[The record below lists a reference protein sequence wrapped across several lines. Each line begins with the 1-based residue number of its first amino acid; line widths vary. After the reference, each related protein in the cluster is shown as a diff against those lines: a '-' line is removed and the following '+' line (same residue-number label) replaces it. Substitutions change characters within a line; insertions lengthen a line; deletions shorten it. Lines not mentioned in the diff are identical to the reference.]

1 MRSLKHHH
9 MSTVA
14 ETNPRFVKERKQ
26 RDLDECLIKIDQ
38 CEQEL
43 GEAEARLEACRT
55 SIKQIER
62 EISESGAS
70 NTNLRENIRVRK
82 LKKDILEI
90 QAQIDQFDVEEAAR
104 ARRNFNAQWEKRNEE
119 QSQLNTKVSS
129 RLDTFTG
136 LLLTS

>member
-1 MRSLKHHH
+1 